1 MSCICVVSPK
11 GGVGKT
17 TLTANL
23 AMAIQQFGLK
33 VSAVDLD
40 PQNALRL
47 HFGLSLA
54 QRNGIAGLVTPGA
67 DWKSAL
73 LETDSGIALL
83 PFGTTSRAERQR
95 FNDAILHSDLL
106 SRNLKAIADAPNA
119 VLLADLPP
127 GDSAALQAVKALS
140 PVYCVVLMPDSASL
154 SVLPELESGDFLP
167 PAAESRRFFVLNLM
181 DLRHHLAQ
189 DITQYLRQRLG
200 PRLLGTV
207 HRDEALPEA
216 LAAQQP
222 LRLYSPGSAALVD
235 FEHLAQNLYRWLLAS
250 QGAESGTSG

>member
-23 AMAIQQFGLK
+23 ALAIQQFGLK

-40 PQNALRL
+40 AQNALRL
-47 HFGLSLA
+47 HFGLSLS
-54 QRNGIAGLVTPGA
+54 QRGGIASQVAPGA

-73 LETDSGIALL
+73 VETDSGISLL
-83 PFGTTSRAERQR
+83 PHGSCTRPERQR
-95 FNDAILHSDLL
+95 FNDAITHTDLL
-106 SRNLKAIADAPNA
+106 SRNLRAIADEPDA

-127 GDSAALQAVKALS
+127 GDSAALQAIEALT
-140 PVYCVVLMPDSASL
+140 PTYCVVLVPDSASL
-154 SVLPELESGDFLP
+154 SVLPDLESSDFLP
-167 PAAESRRFFVLNLM
+167 PAAHNRRFFILNLM

-200 PRLLGTV
+200 PKLLGSV

-222 LRLYSPGSAALVD
+222 LRLYSPGSAALND
-235 FEHLAQNLYRWLLAS
+235 IEHVAQNLYRWILAS
-250 QGAESGTSG
+250 QGAESGTAV